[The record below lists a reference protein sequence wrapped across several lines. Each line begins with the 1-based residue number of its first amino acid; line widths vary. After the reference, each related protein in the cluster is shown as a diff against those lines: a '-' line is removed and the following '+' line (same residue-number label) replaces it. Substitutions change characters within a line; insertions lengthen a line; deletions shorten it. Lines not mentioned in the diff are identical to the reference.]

1 MGSWANSISWQ
12 PTVSSENGNLALHG
26 IGVMVKGQLGV
37 KGQMGVKAPW
47 GEKGRETG
55 KKGSNLCPPDGHP
68 AVGLSCQRWQRW
80 GPASS
85 ALAPPAACGCPS
97 WRSDPPP
104 PSHCPPE
111 GRNTTIISLV
121 QHPPPPSYCPPDG
134 HNTTIISLVQHP
146 PPPSSCPPDGHNTY
160 INYVLINDFYH
171 HCRCLFHYACI
182 ISVFQLQSGH
192 FKNVHCYYQHIT
204 LHTGITWVVTTPVGV
219 IITWAAVIWSS
230 SRGCW
235 WIVQSQKTNSW
246 VFMLLF
252 FLSHPKNIRMDY
264 NTVLIYCLSVQ
275 LSENPQRYFL
285 N

>member
-1 MGSWANSISWQ
+1 
-12 PTVSSENGNLALHG
+12 
-26 IGVMVKGQLGV
+26 MVKGQLGV

-134 HNTTIISLVQHP
+134 HNNHQSCTTPTSTLLLPSWWTQHNNHQSCTTP
-146 PPPSSCPPDGHNTY
+146 TSTLLLPSWWTQHNNHQSCTTPTSTLLLPSWWT
-160 INYVLINDFYH
+160 
-171 HCRCLFHYACI
+171 
-182 ISVFQLQSGH
+182 
-192 FKNVHCYYQHIT
+192 QHI
-204 LHTGITWVVTTPVGV
+204 H
-219 IITWAAVIWSS
+219 
-230 SRGCW
+230 
-235 WIVQSQKTNSW
+235 
-246 VFMLLF
+246 
-252 FLSHPKNIRMDY
+252 
-264 NTVLIYCLSVQ
+264 
-275 LSENPQRYFL
+275 
-285 N
+285 